1 MVLAKV
7 IYDWHKLSTLLRKPS
22 IFIYWGE
29 QQSSK
34 VAPFLVLSD
43 KQDQIS
49 KEKGPWWERLLD
61 PKIHRR
67 EARWSLLL
75 EEMWGVLRH
84 KTNTKGPFAG
94 VKTEY
99 FSKGSFNHI
108 AFLGEG
114 LRGEPRFPFSR
125 PRSRGRSCRGPGWGH
140 PGCNGGMEST
150 AEAPGGTGFLPQLQL
165 ARAWGFSFCWTPCRL
180 KQQRQCKPAI
190 LYKWS
195 AWKPQGLEIQ
205 GLWQKCCFVFPVP
218 ELVWPMPRVTNTEQ
232 HGVQCVL

>member
-125 PRSRGRSCRGPGWGH
+125 PRSRGRDCRGPGWGH

-150 AEAPGGTGFLPQLQL
+150 AEAPGP
-165 ARAWGFSFCWTPCRL
+165 
-180 KQQRQCKPAI
+180 PAHRPRHRI
-190 LYKWS
+190 PSPAS
-195 AWKPQGLEIQ
+195 AG
-205 GLWQKCCFVFPVP
+205 
-218 ELVWPMPRVTNTEQ
+218 
-232 HGVQCVL
+232 